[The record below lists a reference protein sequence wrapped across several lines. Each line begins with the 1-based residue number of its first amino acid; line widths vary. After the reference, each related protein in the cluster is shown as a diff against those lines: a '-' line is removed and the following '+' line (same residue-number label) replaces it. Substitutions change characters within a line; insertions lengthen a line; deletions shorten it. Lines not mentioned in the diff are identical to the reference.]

1 MIPILWLERGS
12 HFFFQVDEMLTASA
26 PYYYD
31 LKGRV
36 TKQVRTNL
44 LGGADVTTT
53 AYTLTDKPASVM
65 YTHTGDGKTTRTGTY
80 GYADDKNSHLAK
92 DLNKDQCFYFFNFIL
107 LLIVCKRFFFVNR
120 FIYGLR

>member
-1 MIPILWLERGS
+1 MNYENAGCLLIPILWLERGS
-12 HFFFQVDEMLTASA
+12 HFFFQVDEMITASV

-44 LGGADVTTT
+44 LGGADVTT
-53 AYTLTDKPASVM
+53 
-65 YTHTGDGKTTRTGTY
+65 

-92 DLNKDQCFYFFNFIL
+92 DLNKDQCFYFLTSSF
-107 LLIVCKRFFFVNR
+107 C
-120 FIYGLR
+120 